1 MLYDTPLS
9 LSSLIFTPL
18 KVYRDMG
25 LIYNIPL
32 FINKTLILDHLFI
45 FDDNSMITEE
55 NTYLYNYIL
64 MFLNH

>member
-18 KVYRDMG
+18 KVCRDMG

-32 FINKTLILDHLFI
+32 FINKTLILNHLFI

-55 NTYLYNYIL
+55 NTYLHTNV
-64 MFLNH
+64 FKSLN

>member
-1 MLYDTPLS
+1 MLYDNPLS

-55 NTYLYNYIL
+55 NTYLHTNV
-64 MFLNH
+64 FKSLN